1 MFIGMPI
8 SMAIFGL
15 VFFKFTSWN
24 LADEVIDEGDALLF
38 CKGSKR
44 QKVYLKDILNIY
56 LIGGRPEQL
65 CLQVRSEG
73 EIGKR
78 LTFMPPYNFNPLVE
92 NPVVKD
98 LKARIELAKKA

>member
-8 SMAIFGL
+8 LMAIFGL

-24 LADEVIDEGDALLF
+24 LADEVIDEADALLF

-44 QKVYLKDILNIY
+44 QKVYLKDILNIH
-56 LIGGRPEQL
+56 LIGRPEQL

-78 LTFMPPYNFNPLVE
+78 LTFMPPPNFNPLVE

-98 LKARIELAKKA
+98 LKARIELAEKA